1 MIKSASSGFCW
12 LYCNFKLW
20 NVTDGGAGWVFSST
34 KNSFFSSPPPRRHR
48 LPDCHTTVTPVT
60 PSLCRCTPNHMAL
73 LSFLLLLLLFFY
85 SSLFHLS
92 SFPLLYFCL
101 SPGWL
106 KWVSRRSCCVV
117 FDSSLGAKLSL
128 TRLLGPTVFLKSVSI
143 NIIMACSRHHWIF
156 YCNVQ
161 QNITP
166 TLGATQKVSLS
177 DRNFLI
183 LTERSL
189 RGLFHPQKFLCFCCV
204 FFFVLQEKCE
214 APVW

>member
-1 MIKSASSGFCW
+1 M
-12 LYCNFKLW
+12 
-20 NVTDGGAGWVFSST
+20 FSST
-34 KNSFFSSPPPRRHR
+34 KNSFFFLFFSFPPPRHL

-60 PSLCRCTPNHMAL
+60 LSLCRCTPNHMAL
-73 LSFLLLLLLFFY
+73 PSFLLLLLLLFIFFH
-85 SSLFHLS
+85 SSLFHPS
-92 SFPLLYFCL
+92 SLPLLYFCL

-106 KWVSRRSCCVV
+106 KWVSRRSCCLV

-128 TRLLGPTVFLKSVSI
+128 RRLLGPTVFLKSVSI
-143 NIIMACSRHHWIF
+143 NIIMACSRRHWIF

-166 TLGATQKVSLS
+166 TLGATQKVSLP
-177 DRNFLI
+177 DRNFFGFFI

-189 RGLFHPQKFLCFCCV
+189 RGLFHPQKFLCFFVV
-204 FFFVLQEKCE
+204 FSFWCLRKKCE